1 VAVSDVEPVSDHV
14 VKHAE
19 KFYRL
24 CDGGMFGF
32 CAVARDWLI
41 DRAIDVS

>member
-1 VAVSDVEPVSDHV
+1 MAVSDVEPVSDHV

-19 KFYRL
+19 KFYCL
-24 CDGGMFGF
+24 CNGGMFGL
-32 CAVARDWLI
+32 CAVARDRLI